1 MRSDSLITMCGA
13 GLKSDHGYNTMME
26 RWEQFQGV
34 YVHTPFCL
42 QKCLYCDF
50 PSYAGFTEAV
60 RQQYVDVLC
69 REIKIRSLQREL
81 PVAENATVYF
91 GGGTPT
97 VLSVGQI
104 QKIVACLKGYG
115 WWKEPAEATIEANPG
130 TVDAEKL
137 KALREIGFDR
147 ISLGVQS
154 LQNNELRALGRIH
167 SAEEALR
174 AIEEAKLAGF
184 QRVNADLMSGIPC
197 QTVESFRDTMNQILQ
212 LNLLHISAYSL
223 ILEEGTPLERL
234 VASGRI
240 TLPDED
246 SSYLMYEMTTE
257 ILAQAGLRRYE
268 ISNYAK
274 PDQESLHNIVY
285 WHYEPYAAFGVGACT
300 FNGKERRTN
309 TADVQEYIKGWRE
322 EGPVLQ
328 NDDNTMNGKNA
339 YSVPMLSAEK
349 EKKGVTDLLLS
360 SVNEYSGL
368 WETEPLDR
376 RTQISEAMIMG
387 LRMTEGVNLQQIQQR
402 FGIDILESYGKDL
415 QTLLDKKLAVYE
427 EGSLRLTSYGMR
439 YGNRA
444 FEVFI

>member
-1 MRSDSLITMCGA
+1 
-13 GLKSDHGYNTMME
+13 MME

-60 RQQYVDVLC
+60 RQQYVYALC

-104 QKIVACLKGYG
+104 QKIVACLKEYG

-167 SAEEALR
+167 SAEEALC

-184 QRVNADLMSGIPC
+184 QRVNADLMYGIPC

-257 ILAQAGLRRYE
+257 ILAQAGLQRYE

-274 PDQESLHNIVY
+274 PGQESLHNIVY

-328 NDDNTMNGKNA
+328 NDENTMNGKETS
-339 YSVPMLSAEK
+339 SVPVLSADK

-360 SVNEYSGL
+360 SVNSVNEYKGL
-368 WETEPLDR
+368 WQTEPLDR
-376 RTQISEAMIMG
+376 RTQISEAMIMD
-387 LRMTEGVNLQQIQQR
+387 LRMTEGADINKMEKR
-402 FGIDILESYGKDL
+402 FDINIMNYYEKEI
-415 QTLLDKKLAVYE
+415 QTLLDKKLAE
-427 EGSLRLTSYGMR
+427 CEDGKLRLTPYGMR
-439 YGNRA
+439 FGNRV
-444 FEVFI
+444 FEKFI

>member
-1 MRSDSLITMCGA
+1 MLMEDTACVDQYAAAHGLSLFSSGSVVKVLVI
-13 GLKSDHGYNTMME
+13 NMME

-50 PSYAGFTEAV
+50 PSY
-60 RQQYVDVLC
+60 
-69 REIKIRSLQREL
+69 RSLQREL

-104 QKIVACLKGYG
+104 QNIVACLKEYG

-137 KALREIGFDR
+137 KALREIGFER

-212 LNLLHISAYSL
+212 MNLSHISAYSL
-223 ILEEGTPLERL
+223 ILEEGTPMERL
-234 VASGRI
+234 VTSGRV

-246 SSYLMYEMTTE
+246 ISYLMYEMTTE

-274 PDQESLHNIVY
+274 PGQESLHNIVY

-309 TADVQEYIKGWRE
+309 TADVQEYIKGWRK
-322 EGPVLQ
+322 EGPVPQ
-328 NDDNTMNGKNA
+328 NDDNTMNGKDTS
-339 YSVPMLSAEK
+339 SVPMLSAEK
-349 EKKGVTDLLLS
+349 EKKGVTDLLHS
-360 SVNEYSGL
+360 SVNSVNEYRGL
-368 WETEPLDR
+368 WQTEPLDR
-376 RTQISEAMIMG
+376 RIQISEAMIMG
-387 LRMTEGVNLQQIQQR
+387 LRMTEGADINKMEKR
-402 FGIDILESYGKDL
+402 FDINIMNYYGKEI
-415 QTLLDKKLAVYE
+415 QTLLDKKLAE
-427 EGSLRLTSYGMR
+427 CEDGKLRLTTYGMR
-439 YGNRA
+439 FGNRV
-444 FEVFI
+444 FEKFI